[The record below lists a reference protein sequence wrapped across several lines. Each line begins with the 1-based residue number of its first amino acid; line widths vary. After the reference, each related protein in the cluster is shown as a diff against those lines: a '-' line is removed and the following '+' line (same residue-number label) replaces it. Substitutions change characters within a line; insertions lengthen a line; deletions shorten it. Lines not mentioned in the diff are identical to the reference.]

1 LWFGRVVE
9 RMAELAAP
17 QHREL
22 MRGMAA
28 ELDAIA
34 DPAERRR
41 FAVGA
46 IAAVVRL
53 VLTGYR
59 GTTVLA
65 PGEFVGVS
73 EPEDGPDIGG
83 PFMTKLTIRQ
93 LLRRHAKPFAATFA
107 SLTALLLANHAL
119 RHLPR
124 LGERSVPAGTIVET
138 LLLAMPH
145 TLALTIPMAV
155 FVAVSW
161 VFAGLGA
168 EGVLAAAQR
177 ERHGFRR
184 LVAPVLGAAAV
195 IAMLTFVSNTQIVPR
210 TNARL
215 YAVLNGAPGE
225 STDRTMTIGQLREA
239 ARSVRTDAGPEAAA
253 RAAAYEV
260 EIHKKFAL
268 AAACVVLAL
277 AGAAIPLRF
286 PRRRV
291 GLVIGASGLV
301 FTGYYVSFIAGESLA
316 DRLVIPPFLAM
327 WMANGLLLTIVLL
340 LLWRPDLPREAGGAE
355 SLALGR

>member
-1 LWFGRVVE
+1 V
-9 RMAELAAP
+9 
-17 QHREL
+17 
-22 MRGMAA
+22 
-28 ELDAIA
+28 
-34 DPAERRR
+34 
-41 FAVGA
+41 
-46 IAAVVRL
+46 
-53 VLTGYR
+53 
-59 GTTVLA
+59 
-65 PGEFVGVS
+65 
-73 EPEDGPDIGG
+73 
-83 PFMTKLTIRQ
+83 
-93 LLRRHAKPFAATFA
+93 
-107 SLTALLLANHAL
+107 
-119 RHLPR
+119 
-124 LGERSVPAGTIVET
+124 
-138 LLLAMPH
+138 
-145 TLALTIPMAV
+145 
-155 FVAVSW
+155 
-161 VFAGLGA
+161 
-168 EGVLAAAQR
+168 
-177 ERHGFRR
+177 
-184 LVAPVLGAAAV
+184 
-195 IAMLTFVSNTQIVPR
+195 TFVSNTQIVPR

-239 ARSVRTDAGPEAAA
+239 ARSARTDAGPEAAA